1 MFLGCGADFCL
12 SCFVSC
18 CVLLGGIVPINHLCC
33 TLLVRSFTVL
43 TPPQR
48 QTEIKSH
55 NVGPGPQPGS
65 FQNPIDW
72 LYFFQKECKIK
83 ILANLCWDR
92 CCPTE
97 SPDGSTLGG
106 FNHQCQGIFHYL
118 FMPCPFLRVER
129 GPGSCRG
136 LVILTHPLVT
146 FKKGEVGKVA
156 KAFGP
161 VKVFHPYWCEETSS
175 GVAPFGRS
183 FRREILLP
191 KWAGI
196 PRWWNIAIR
205 PDT

>member
-33 TLLVRSFTVL
+33 TFLVRSFTVF
-43 TPPQR
+43 TIPQR
-48 QTEIKSH
+48 HTETTSH

-106 FNHQCQGIFHYL
+106 FNHQCQGIFHDL
-118 FMPCPFLRVER
+118 FIPCPFLRVER

-136 LVILTHPLVT
+136 LVILTHPLVAL
-146 FKKGEVGKVA
+146 KKKVRTVRLQKLLGQWKFSTHTGVKKHPAVSLRTGKFFSQNEQ
-156 KAFGP
+156 AFQDD
-161 VKVFHPYWCEETSS
+161 ET
-175 GVAPFGRS
+175 
-183 FRREILLP
+183 
-191 KWAGI
+191 
-196 PRWWNIAIR
+196 
-205 PDT
+205 